1 MHVFRLGLSNWSG
14 FFQYIMGWLCD
25 HKYLAEFKKKRETSK
40 HWKGLCWRTV
50 KEELLVYRRLSFPSI
65 LKYTALLEKHLIIG
79 FTFGSTSAL
88 FIVHFT
94 HDMLWFVLAWSENY
108 FGLNANTSH
117 WQINESERDCD
128 SVFSLAFA
136 QWLNMCLISRID
148 RKHLN

>member
-25 HKYLAEFKKKRETSK
+25 HKYLAELKKKRETSK

-50 KEELLVYRRLSFPSI
+50 KEELLVYRRLSFPSL

-136 QWLNMCLISRID
+136 QWTNMCLISRID

>member
-50 KEELLVYRRLSFPSI
+50 KEELLVYRRLSFPSL

-136 QWLNMCLISRID
+136 QWTNMCLISRID

>member
-14 FFQYIMGWLCD
+14 FFQYMMGWLCD

-50 KEELLVYRRLSFPSI
+50 KEELLVYRRLSFPSL

-136 QWLNMCLISRID
+136 QWTNMCLISRID